1 MKPTTV
7 NGVTLYVDTYGDPSD
22 PTILLIGG
30 AGGSMDWWEPDFCRQ
45 LAGGGRCVIRYDM
58 RDTEQSVTYPPGR
71 PGYTGEDLANDA
83 VGVLDALGVRTAHL
97 IGISMGGAL
106 AQRIAAEHP
115 ERVNALVRL
124 GEGREGTWTAKA

>member
-1 MKPTTV
+1 MNPTTV

-45 LAGGGRCVIRYDM
+45 LAGGRCVIRYDM
-58 RDTEQSVTYPPGR
+58 RDTEQSVTYPPGW

-83 VGVLDALGVRTAHL
+83 VGVPDALGVRTAHP

-115 ERVNALVRL
+115 ERVDDLVRL